1 MGHVISDLSKYVIT
15 FFMIIYTLEC
25 FVAVATKKEHER
37 GGVYIRQI
45 ICMFMV
51 HFLGFAAI
59 CLETEDVSYIIFY
72 GFQQIL
78 LFATIALF
86 RVAYPEADKLVIN
99 NMCMLLTIS
108 FIMLTRISYQKSIRQ
123 FIIVAV
129 SLIIGLFIPFL
140 VSKLKF
146 LKHLTWIYGMVG
158 VFALLVVAVL
168 GSVTHGSKI
177 SYSINGFT
185 FQPSEF
191 VKILFVF
198 FIAGLLTESKSLG
211 QVVISAVAAAA
222 HVIILVFSKDLGSAV
237 IFFAG
242 YLIMV
247 FIATKN
253 YFYLFAGILG
263 GAGASIVA
271 YHMFSHVRTRVIAF
285 LHPWSNINDSGYQ
298 ITQSLFAIGTGGWF
312 GLGIDQG
319 DPTSIP
325 YVEQDFVFSDSCLC
339 QLLYRIYED
348 CHAAERRFLQIYC
361 GRDQYNLYI
370 SGISDDWRRNKI
382 YPPDRCHTA
391 ACQLWRKQCADDDHH
406 VQYHTGTLL
415 HTITGRKTEC
425 SERKTK
431 NCRSGSRRRIIK
443 RKKE

>member
-312 GLGIDQG
+312 GLGIDH
-319 DPTSIP
+319 
-325 YVEQDFVFSDSCLC
+325 VEQDFVFSAVAEEMGVIFGICLILVCVSCFIVFMKIAM
-339 QLLYRIYED
+339 QLKEDFYRYIAVGISTIYIFQVFLTIGGGTRFIPLTGVTLPLVSYGGSSVLTTIIMFSIIQGLYCIQSQEGKRN
-348 CHAAERRFLQIYC
+348 ARKERR
-361 GRDQYNLYI
+361 RTA
-370 SGISDDWRRNKI
+370 
-382 YPPDRCHTA
+382 DREA
-391 ACQLWRKQCADDDHH
+391 
-406 VQYHTGTLL
+406 G
-415 HTITGRKTEC
+415 E
-425 SERKTK
+425 E
-431 NCRSGSRRRIIK
+431 
-443 RKKE
+443 

>member
-1 MGHVISDLSKYVIT
+1 
-15 FFMIIYTLEC
+15 MIIYTLEC
-25 FVAVATKKEHER
+25 FVAAATKKEHER

-129 SLIIGLFIPFL
+129 
-140 VSKLKF
+140 
-146 LKHLTWIYGMVG
+146 
-158 VFALLVVAVL
+158 
-168 GSVTHGSKI
+168 
-177 SYSINGFT
+177 
-185 FQPSEF
+185 
-191 VKILFVF
+191 
-198 FIAGLLTESKSLG
+198 G

-325 YVEQDFVFSDSCLC
+325 YVEQDFIFSAISEEMGGIFAICLIMVCISCFLMFLNIAMQMKEQFYKLVALGLGTVYAFQVFLTIGGVTKFIPSTGVTLPLISYGGSS
-339 QLLYRIYED
+339 LLATMMLFAVI
-348 CHAAERRFLQIYC
+348 Q
-361 GRDQYNLYI
+361 GLYI
-370 SGISDDWRRNKI
+370 LREDEGEELEKRRNKKK
-382 YPPDRCHTA
+382 
-391 ACQLWRKQCADDDHH
+391 RKQ
-406 VQYHTGTLL
+406 Q
-415 HTITGRKTEC
+415 
-425 SERKTK
+425 K
-431 NCRSGSRRRIIK
+431 NDPSAKKKRRPAEEGEK
-443 RKKE
+443 RKKSDGRNDGQGTRRKYSEQDEFERRIEEQTENSLRW